1 MLRASH
7 RFFLRRLR
15 ASIDLARSVAR
26 SSSKNSAAESDRRA
40 SFSGIAQSSWLRMST
55 ASPIRPPT
63 RELRMGVSTTTPLMT
78 DSGLR
83 AVEVFIYFYT
93 LMY

>member
-1 MLRASH
+1 
-7 RFFLRRLR
+7 
-15 ASIDLARSVAR
+15 
-26 SSSKNSAAESDRRA
+26 
-40 SFSGIAQSSWLRMST
+40 
-55 ASPIRPPT
+55 
-63 RELRMGVSTTTPLMT
+63 LRMGVSTTTPLMT